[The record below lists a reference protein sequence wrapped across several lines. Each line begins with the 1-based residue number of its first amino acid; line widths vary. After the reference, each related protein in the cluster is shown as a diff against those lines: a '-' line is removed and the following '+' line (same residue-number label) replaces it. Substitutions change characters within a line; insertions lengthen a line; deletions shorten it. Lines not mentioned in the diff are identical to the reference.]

1 MDPPIALIVDD
12 ETDFRTL
19 LGEVLREEGY
29 VVVDAAD
36 GAHALQILDCLI
48 PDVMILDLLMP
59 VMDGWELYAVV
70 ERRSELA
77 SVPVV
82 FLSAVSQQAPESG
95 SLIVKKPLDLRGLT
109 ALLKAIHPDGSM
121 TS

>member
-1 MDPPIALIVDD
+1 
-12 ETDFRTL
+12 
-19 LGEVLREEGY
+19 
-29 VVVDAAD
+29 
-36 GAHALQILDCLI
+36 
-48 PDVMILDLLMP
+48 
-59 VMDGWELYAVV
+59 
-70 ERRSELA
+70 
-77 SVPVV
+77 V